1 MKLKM
6 PTGLGLSSLL
16 VIFGVL
22 CLCLLVMLSVSAVQ
36 NQQTLSLHAQEAMT
50 GYYAADC
57 RAQEILALLRS
68 GQLPEGVAVEKD
80 VYSYSC
86 PISQNRLLSVAVRVR
101 GTEYEILRWQTVST
115 TDWQP
120 ETALP
125 VWQGN
130 S

>member
-22 CLCLLVMLSVSAVQ
+22 FLCLLVMLSVSAVQ

-68 GQLPEGVAVEKD
+68 GQLPEGVTVEED

-86 PISQNRLLSVAVRVR
+86 PISQNQLLSVAVRVR

-115 TDWQP
+115 ADWQP
-120 ETALP
+120 EEALP